1 MFAKYTK
8 EQYRALD
15 PDALDAR
22 RAEIDAELTG
32 GDTPITEMREE
43 VRMFNEEKERRSMAA
58 DLRMAQTRAALG
70 AAPIVA
76 STAAVAAAAEV
87 DANDTPEYR
96 KAFMDYCTR
105 GVKFTRS
112 EGGEI
117 VSGPTVTANVSPQVP
132 STMQKE
138 IIQKMEEYGTI
149 YNEVRKLSVQ
159 GGIWFRVVDIEPEAS
174 WIGETETADYQGVKN
189 EDKISFSFF
198 ELECRMSQTLLAQA
212 VTYADFQAL
221 FVPAVAKA
229 MVKAIE
235 KAILSGDKT
244 KQPTGLLTDTRI
256 TNVVEMSAA
265 EFADWKKWRSEF
277 KAKIPYAYRGTGSI
291 YMAQSSFDCY
301 VETMSDDQN
310 APVSIDYNPVTG
322 VEQSRLA
329 GIEVKQLPE
338 GYLPDF
344 DSAAVG
350 DVVAFYGDLNNYG
363 LNTQPGMPLTTVR
376 WIDHET
382 NTEKMK
388 SLVALDGKV
397 LDPYGFVLIK
407 KKASA

>member
-32 GDTPITEMREE
+32 GETPIEEMREE
-43 VRMFNEEKERRSMAA
+43 VRMFNDEKERRSMAA

-70 AAPIVA
+70 AAPVA
-76 STAAVAAAAEV
+76 TSAAAVTAEEV
-87 DANDTPEYR
+87 DFNDTPQYR

-105 GVKFTRS
+105 GVRFTRS

-117 VSGPTVTANVSPQVP
+117 VAGPTVTANVAPQVP
-132 STMQKE
+132 STMQRE
-138 IIQKMEEYGTI
+138 IVQKMEEYGTI

-174 WIGETETADYQGVKN
+174 WIGESETSDYQGVKN

-235 KAILSGDKT
+235 
-244 KQPTGLLTDTRI
+244 
-256 TNVVEMSAA
+256 
-265 EFADWKKWRSEF
+265 
-277 KAKIPYAYRGTGSI
+277 
-291 YMAQSSFDCY
+291 
-301 VETMSDDQN
+301 
-310 APVSIDYNPVTG
+310 
-322 VEQSRLA
+322 
-329 GIEVKQLPE
+329 
-338 GYLPDF
+338 
-344 DSAAVG
+344 
-350 DVVAFYGDLNNYG
+350 
-363 LNTQPGMPLTTVR
+363 
-376 WIDHET
+376 
-382 NTEKMK
+382 
-388 SLVALDGKV
+388 
-397 LDPYGFVLIK
+397 
-407 KKASA
+407 